1 MITLSDDKVKSLLSL
16 PGNNK
21 CLECEN
27 TSVEWVS
34 FPTAIFLCP
43 SCGRQHKGFAK
54 KENIKSLS
62 VSEFTEKELSKLSIG
77 GNERYLSLLK
87 EYNIPIKEPNIENKY
102 LTFATAYYNALLE
115 AEINKNDNL
124 AGSEE
129 TLNTLITKKPSSEI
143 GPQLMGDSVDYYM
156 ELVKAVPANNDMG
169 FGGFFGFIGS
179 QIYNAAE
186 QLGINKAY
194 NDTKNAIDSKLNE
207 YGIKEKVA
215 QGYHYAKSAGEYI
228 VDKGKEIASGPIVQ
242 GAVEKVKEGVNYVN
256 ESAINM
262 YNQVTGN
269 NTNNN
274 IINGENNNNQ
284 ANNLDFL
291 NNNNNQTVYQQLNH
305 DQM

>member
-1 MITLSDDKVKSLLSL
+1 MITLSVDKIKSLLSL

-21 CLECEN
+21 CFECDN

-194 NDTKNAIDSKLNE
+194 NDAKNAIDSKLNE

-215 QGYHYAKSAGEYI
+215 QGYDYAKSAGEYI

-291 NNNNNQTVYQQLNH
+291 NNNNNQTVYQQLSH

>member
-43 SCGRQHKGFAK
+43 SCGRQHKGFSK
-54 KENIKSLS
+54 KEIIKCLS

-77 GNERYLSLLK
+77 GNDRYLSLLN
-87 EYNIPIKEPNIENKY
+87 EYNIPLSEPNIENKY

-115 AEINKNDNL
+115 AEINKNDNI
-124 AGSEE
+124 SNSTE
-129 TLNTLITKKPSSEI
+129 TLNTLISKKPSSEM
-143 GPQLMGDSVDYYM
+143 GPQLMGDSPDYYM

-179 QIYNAAE
+179 QIYSAAE

-215 QGYHYAKSAGEYI
+215 MGYDYAKSAGGYI
-228 VDKGKEIASGPIVQ
+228 VDKGKEIASAPIVQ
-242 GAVEKVKEGVNYVN
+242 GAVDKVKEGVNYVN
-256 ESAINM
+256 NSAINII
-262 YNQVTGN
+262 NNVTGN
-269 NTNNN
+269 NISNDQD
-274 IINGENNNNQ
+274 NNNQ
-284 ANNLDFL
+284 QNNLEFL
-291 NNNNNQTVYQQLNH
+291 NNNNQSVYQQLNH